1 MSIPSITCPKT
12 TCLLFKKGV
21 AVVVM
26 KNWQPL
32 VFGPEFCQLF
42 LVLEIVEGYA
52 GARIHVELT
61 AILRRP
67 SRSWVKEKFSSANL
81 VVP

>member
-21 AVVVM
+21 AVVVT

-32 VFGPEFCQLF
+32 VFGPEFCQLV
-42 LVLEIVEGYA
+42 LVPIVEGYTRGDDSNRTYSHA
-52 GARIHVELT
+52 KKTL
-61 AILRRP
+61 AIM
-67 SRSWVKEKFSSANL
+67 S
-81 VVP
+81 